1 MNRLMRICVIALTV
15 LLAILPAGCD
25 APEQASPNVPET
37 VDTVPLA
44 PTESTPVET
53 ATRQMEVP
61 SIAPS
66 ATPAT
71 EPAIDPG
78 LQELIDR
85 AELARFEGDLELAIS
100 LWRQVT
106 EDSPEEVRIPA
117 VLELGR
123 VYLQADQADMAIAQ
137 ASWVA
142 ALQTRPEYRAQA
154 LGLLGTAQE
163 ASGDYSGAA
172 ESLTRYLELDDRAA
186 PYVWWRVARDR
197 EAIGDL
203 TGQLQALQ
211 RVDTT
216 RLEPSFR
223 AEVLAKLASAYR
235 ANSDPNSALAVY
247 DQILSFAELPE
258 YRALV
263 THYKGETLREASHE
277 DEAVAAFFEVAN
289 TEPDS
294 FAAYLALQELV
305 ALPDLATGEIGAAGT
320 LTDTTAARVLTDLTR
335 GKIHYNAQEYNLAR
349 EYLNY
354 YIDAEPER
362 GEAEA
367 HYYLGMTLAKQGDY
381 EDALAHYDVAID
393 NAGDQ
398 ELLGNAWLAKAWT
411 ISASGSDASGFY
423 HEFYVNHPDHPRA
436 AEALWEAAI
445 ASEKAGSWSLAS
457 DYYGLLATKYPA
469 DERAADAAFR
479 QGLAH
484 YAQGDPYA
492 ASTTWRTF
500 LDATADVELRARLIT
515 WMGLAA
521 KQAGQM
527 EQADIYW
534 QEAVRVAPDS
544 YYGLRAADLL
554 KHTAPRLASGL
565 QPEIVGGELADADWA
580 GLIAW
585 ASSWMTGTASV
596 DLATDPHFL
605 EAAALHSLGWYV
617 ETRQSLQG
625 LRSALKDDPLAI
637 VDLARAASGWGEY
650 ATSVWCAQRLV
661 RLGRE
666 AGAGDP
672 PLALRRLSYP
682 NLYTGLVAEYAG
694 HYDLD
699 PLLMLS
705 LIRQESLFDPQ
716 ARSSA
721 GALGLAQIMPATGE
735 WIASQI
741 GPEDYRESLLLRPYL
756 NLRYSAWFF
765 ELLVN
770 LYDRD
775 WIAALVA
782 YNAGPGN
789 LKAWT
794 GGEPIQDHDL
804 FYETLPSKQAQ
815 DYVRLIYENYSWYR
829 KLYRPDIVG

>member
-1 MNRLMRICVIALTV
+1 MKRYMRICVIVLTV
-15 LLAILPAGCD
+15 LLVQLPVGCD
-25 APEQASPNVPET
+25 VTEQAPATVPEQVGTVSVPGTET
-37 VDTVPLA
+37 VPI
-44 PTESTPVET
+44 ET
-53 ATRQMEVP
+53 ATRQLEVP
-61 SIAPS
+61 VADPSPTS
-66 ATPAT
+66 ATD
-71 EPAIDPG
+71 PAIDPG

-85 AELARFEGDLELAIS
+85 AETARFEGDLELAIS

-106 EDSPEEVRIPA
+106 ESSAEDVRIAA
-117 VLELGR
+117 VLELGH

-142 ALQTRPEYRAQA
+142 ALQTSPQYRAQA

-163 ASGDYSGAA
+163 ASGDYRGAA
-172 ESLTRYLELDDRAA
+172 QSLTQYLELDDRAA
-186 PYVWWRVARDR
+186 PNVWWRIARDY

-211 RVDTT
+211 RIDTT

-223 AEVLAKLASAYR
+223 AEVLTKLASAYR

-247 DQILSFAELPE
+247 DEILSFAELPE

-277 DEAVAAFFEVAN
+277 DEAVVAFFEVAN

-305 ALPDLATGEIGAAGT
+305 ALPEAATGEIGAAGT
-320 LTDTTAARVLTDLTR
+320 MTDTTAARVLTDLTR
-335 GKIHYNAQEYNLAR
+335 GVIHYYAQEYNLAL

-367 HYYLGMTLAKQGDY
+367 HYYVGMALAKQGDY
-381 EDALAHYDVAID
+381 EDALAHYDVAIE

-398 ELLGNAWLAKAWT
+398 ELLGNAWFAKAWT
-411 ISASGSDASGFY
+411 IGASGSDASGFY

-436 AEALWEAAI
+436 TEALWEAAI
-445 ASEKAGSWSLAS
+445 ASEKAGNWSLAS
-457 DYYGLLATKYPA
+457 DYYGLLASKYPA

-484 YAQGDPYA
+484 YAQGDPYT

-500 LDATADVELRARLIT
+500 LDGTTDTELRARLIT

-521 KQAGQM
+521 RQAGQM

-534 QEAVRVAPDS
+534 QEAVRTAPDS

-554 KHTAPRLASGL
+554 KHTMPRLASGL
-565 QPEIVGGELADADWA
+565 QPDITGGELTEADW
-580 GLIAW
+580 GKITAW
-585 ASSWMTGTASV
+585 VSSWTTSTAAV
-596 DLATDPHFL
+596 DLATDPGFL
-605 EAAALHSLGWYV
+605 EAASLHELGWYA
-617 ETRQSLQG
+617 ESRQSLQG
-625 LRSALKDDPLAI
+625 LQSALKDEPLAI
-637 VDLARAASGWGEY
+637 VDLARAASGWEEY
-650 ATSVWCAQRLV
+650 ATSVWCAQRLA

-666 AGAGDP
+666 AGAADP
-672 PLALRRLSYP
+672 PQALWRLAYP

-721 GALGLAQIMPATGE
+721 GALGLAQIMPSTGE

-741 GPEDYRESLLLRPYL
+741 GPEDYRESLLLRPNL

-829 KLYRPDIVG
+829 KLYRPDAVG

>member
-1 MNRLMRICVIALTV
+1 MKRCMRICVMVLALMLV
-15 LLAILPAGCD
+15 ILSAGCD
-25 APEQASPNVPET
+25 VTEEAPAMVPDEG
-37 VDTVPLA
+37 DTVAVPA
-44 PTESTPVET
+44 TENAPVET
-53 ATRQMEVP
+53 ATLQLEVP
-61 SIAPS
+61 VGDPS
-66 ATPAT
+66 PTAAR

-78 LQELIDR
+78 LQELMDR
-85 AELARFEGDLELAIS
+85 AELARFEGDLELATA
-100 LWRQVT
+100 LWREVT
-106 EDSPEEVRIPA
+106 ESSPADVQIPA

-142 ALQTRPEYRAQA
+142 ALQTTPQYRALA

-163 ASGDYSGAA
+163 ASGDYRGAA
-172 ESLTRYLELDDRAA
+172 QSLTQYLELDDRAA
-186 PYVWWRVARDR
+186 PYVWWRVARAN

-203 TGQLQALQ
+203 SGQLQALQ
-211 RVDTT
+211 RIDTT
-216 RLEPSFR
+216 RLEPAFR
-223 AEVLAKLASAYR
+223 AEVLAKLASTYR

-247 DQILSFAELPE
+247 DEILSFAELPE

-289 TEPDS
+289 SEPDS
-294 FAAYLALQELV
+294 FAAHLALQELV
-305 ALPDLATGEIGAAGT
+305 ALPEVAAGEIGAAST
-320 LTDTTAARVLTDLTR
+320 MTDTTAAQVLTDLTR
-335 GKIHYNAQEYNLAR
+335 GKIHYNAQEYNLAL

-367 HYYLGMTLAKQGDY
+367 HYYIGMTLAKRGDY
-381 EDALAHYDVAID
+381 TDALAHYDVAID

-398 ELLGNAWLAKAWT
+398 DLLGNAWLAKAWT
-411 ISASGSDASGFY
+411 IGASGSDPSGFY

-436 AEALWEAAI
+436 TEALWEAAI

-457 DYYGLLATKYPA
+457 DYYGLLAAKYPA
-469 DERAADAAFR
+469 DERATDAAFR

-484 YAQGDPYA
+484 YAQGDPYT
-492 ASTTWRTF
+492 ASATWRTF
-500 LDATADVELRARLIT
+500 LDGTTDVILRARLIT

-521 KQAGQM
+521 RQAGQM

-534 QEAVRVAPDS
+534 QEAVRIAPDS

-554 KHTAPRLASGL
+554 KHTMPRLPSGL
-565 QPEIVGGELADADWA
+565 QPEITGGELAEAEWG
-580 GLIAW
+580 GLAAW
-585 ASSWMTGTASV
+585 VSSWMTATASV
-596 DLATDPHFL
+596 DLATDPRFL
-605 EAAALHSLGWYV
+605 EAASLHELGWYV

-625 LRSALKDDPLAI
+625 LRSALRDEPLAI

-650 ATSVWCAQRLV
+650 STSVWCAQRLA

-666 AGAGDP
+666 AGAGEP
-672 PLALRRLSYP
+672 PQALWRLAYP
-682 NLYTGLVAEYAG
+682 NLYTGLVANYSG
-694 HYDLD
+694 YYDLD

-716 ARSSA
+716 ARSYA

-741 GPEDYRESLLLRPYL
+741 GPEDYRESLLLRPNV

-794 GGEPIQDHDL
+794 GGKPIQDHDL

-829 KLYRPDIVG
+829 KLYRPDVVG

>member
-1 MNRLMRICVIALTV
+1 MMVLTV
-15 LLAILPAGCD
+15 LLVILPAGCD
-25 APEQASPNVPET
+25 VSEQAPASVPEQVGT
-37 VDTVPLA
+37 VA
-44 PTESTPVET
+44 
-53 ATRQMEVP
+53 A
-61 SIAPS
+61 
-66 ATPAT
+66 PAT
-71 EPAIDPG
+71 ENAPVATATHQLEAPAADPSPTSDRDPAIDPG

-106 EDSPEEVRIPA
+106 ENSPDDVRILA

-123 VYLQADQADMAIAQ
+123 VYLQNDQADMAIAQ

-142 ALQTRPEYRAQA
+142 ALQTTPQNRAQA

-163 ASGDYSGAA
+163 ASGDYRGAA
-172 ESLTRYLELDDRAA
+172 QSLAQYLELDDRAA
-186 PYVWWRVARDR
+186 PYVWWRIARDN

-203 TGQLQALQ
+203 TAQLEALQ
-211 RVDTT
+211 RIDTT

-223 AEVLAKLASAYR
+223 AEVLAKLASTYR

-247 DQILSFAELPE
+247 DEILTFAELPE

-305 ALPDLATGEIGAAGT
+305 ALPEVTTGEIGAAGT
-320 LTDTTAARVLTDLTR
+320 MTDTTAAQVLTDLTR
-335 GKIHYNAQEYNLAR
+335 GKIHYNAQEYNLAL

-367 HYYLGMTLAKQGDY
+367 HYYVGMTLAKQGDY
-381 EDALAHYDVAID
+381 EDALAHYNVAIE

-411 ISASGSDASGFY
+411 IAASGSDASGFY

-436 AEALWEAAI
+436 TEALWEAAL
-445 ASEKAGSWSLAS
+445 ASEKAGSWALAS
-457 DYYGLLATKYPA
+457 DYYGLLASEYPS
-469 DERAADAAFR
+469 DERAADAGFR

-484 YAQGDPYA
+484 YAAGDPYT

-500 LDATADVELRARLIT
+500 LDATTDGDLRARLIT

-554 KHTAPRLASGL
+554 KHTMPRLASGL
-565 QPEIVGGELADADWA
+565 QPEVTGGELAEADW
-580 GLIAW
+580 GKITAW
-585 ASSWMTGTASV
+585 VSSWTTGTAPV
-596 DLATDPHFL
+596 DLATDPRFL
-605 EAAALHSLGWYV
+605 EAASLHELGWYS

-625 LRSALKDDPLAI
+625 LRSALKDEPLAI
-637 VDLARAASGWGEY
+637 VDLARAASDWGEY
-650 ATSVWCAQRLV
+650 ATSVWCAQRLA

-666 AGAGDP
+666 AGAADP
-672 PLALRRLSYP
+672 PQALWRLAYP

-716 ARSSA
+716 ARSYA

-804 FYETLPSKQAQ
+804 FYETLPSRQAQ
-815 DYVRLIYENYSWYR
+815 DYVRLVYGNYSWYR

>member
-1 MNRLMRICVIALTV
+1 
-15 LLAILPAGCD
+15 
-25 APEQASPNVPET
+25 
-37 VDTVPLA
+37 
-44 PTESTPVET
+44 
-53 ATRQMEVP
+53 
-61 SIAPS
+61 
-66 ATPAT
+66 
-71 EPAIDPG
+71 
-78 LQELIDR
+78 
-85 AELARFEGDLELAIS
+85 
-100 LWRQVT
+100 
-106 EDSPEEVRIPA
+106 
-117 VLELGR
+117 
-123 VYLQADQADMAIAQ
+123 
-137 ASWVA
+137 
-142 ALQTRPEYRAQA
+142 
-154 LGLLGTAQE
+154 
-163 ASGDYSGAA
+163 
-172 ESLTRYLELDDRAA
+172 
-186 PYVWWRVARDR
+186 
-197 EAIGDL
+197 
-203 TGQLQALQ
+203 
-211 RVDTT
+211 
-216 RLEPSFR
+216 
-223 AEVLAKLASAYR
+223 
-235 ANSDPNSALAVY
+235 
-247 DQILSFAELPE
+247 
-258 YRALV
+258 
-263 THYKGETLREASHE
+263 
-277 DEAVAAFFEVAN
+277 
-289 TEPDS
+289 
-294 FAAYLALQELV
+294 
-305 ALPDLATGEIGAAGT
+305 
-320 LTDTTAARVLTDLTR
+320 
-335 GKIHYNAQEYNLAR
+335 
-349 EYLNY
+349 
-354 YIDAEPER
+354 
-362 GEAEA
+362 
-367 HYYLGMTLAKQGDY
+367 
-381 EDALAHYDVAID
+381 
-393 NAGDQ
+393 
-398 ELLGNAWLAKAWT
+398 
-411 ISASGSDASGFY
+411 
-423 HEFYVNHPDHPRA
+423 
-436 AEALWEAAI
+436 
-445 ASEKAGSWSLAS
+445 
-457 DYYGLLATKYPA
+457 
-469 DERAADAAFR
+469 
-479 QGLAH
+479 
-484 YAQGDPYA
+484 
-492 ASTTWRTF
+492 
-500 LDATADVELRARLIT
+500 
-515 WMGLAA
+515 LAA